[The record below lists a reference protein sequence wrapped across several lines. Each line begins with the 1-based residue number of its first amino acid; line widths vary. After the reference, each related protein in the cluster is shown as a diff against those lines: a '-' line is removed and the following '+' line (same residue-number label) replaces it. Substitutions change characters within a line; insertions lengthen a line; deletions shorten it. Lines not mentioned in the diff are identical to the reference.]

1 MGRADLTES
10 HAHLGQEFL
19 TWLWFLAE
27 QTQGPIALKEIQ
39 PFELTVLEPLL
50 LEGQF
55 GHTLQTA
62 LRGGDP
68 DQSPEAA
75 LALAEGKRVQRLKA
89 RFVIDDLNWT
99 AQIQGNTL
107 DLVGLKMPVVKSGDF
122 QSDVVMRLE
131 ALDRFW
137 TFLQSLY
144 EYFLAIRLTEKSWR
158 RARKEMVEWVKRKN
172 ETKATVE

>member
-1 MGRADLTES
+1 MTRRDETLGRADMTES

-27 QTQGPIALKEIQ
+27 QAPSPITLKEIK
-39 PFELTVLEPLL
+39 PFELFVLDPLV

-55 GHTLQTA
+55 GHAFQTV

-75 LALAEGKRVQRLKA
+75 LALAEGKTVQKLRA
-89 RFVIDDLNWT
+89 RFVLDDLDWT
-99 AQIQGNTL
+99 TQIQGNTL
-107 DLVGLKMPVVKSGDF
+107 DLMGLKMPVVKSGDF
-122 QSDVVMRLE
+122 QSDIVMRLE

-137 TFLQSLY
+137 T
-144 EYFLAIRLTEKSWR
+144 
-158 RARKEMVEWVKRKN
+158 
-172 ETKATVE
+172 